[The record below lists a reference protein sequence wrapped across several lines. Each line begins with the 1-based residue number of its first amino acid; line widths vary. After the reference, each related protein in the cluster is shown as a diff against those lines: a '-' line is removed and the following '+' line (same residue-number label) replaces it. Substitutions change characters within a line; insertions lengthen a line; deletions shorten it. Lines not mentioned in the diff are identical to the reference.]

1 VESLL
6 AGKDVPP
13 LRGVQSLALALPGTQ
28 WKGDKHME
36 KYPEIMEGMKHCKQ
50 NSSTSCEGCPYRGKT
65 VSERS
70 CRQQLLVDAAEA
82 LAAEELRADKATD
95 EVEHIRLT
103 AKEAYTRR
111 DALEA
116 ECCDL
121 REETEMLAAENRKLR
136 EELKN
141 RPEVGFDGDTFDAS
155 LDAIKGAACE
165 ASYWQGQADALKWAL
180 REVTIAAN
188 EEGGDDV

>member
-1 VESLL
+1 
-6 AGKDVPP
+6 
-13 LRGVQSLALALPGTQ
+13 
-28 WKGDKHME
+28 ME
-36 KYPEIMEGMKHCKQ
+36 KYPEIMEAMNHCKQ
-50 NSSTSCEGCPYRGKT
+50 NSSTSCEGCPYRGKS

-70 CRQQLLVDAAEA
+70 CRQQLLVDAMEA
-82 LAAEELRADKATD
+82 LALGKADNETFAEANAQLQ
-95 EVEHIRLT
+95 
-103 AKEAYTRR
+103 KENQ
-111 DALEA
+111 
-116 ECCDL
+116 DL
-121 REETEMLAAENRKLR
+121 RKAIGEAKMQVLLVKESRDDIEMERNRLYTECNELR

-155 LDAIKGAACE
+155 LDTIKRAACE